1 MLEIFFG
8 RSRHIVCT
16 MRIKFVSAASA
27 FAVVSAVASMI
38 WLHFFSCFFCWSVLI
53 NAWRHA
59 TKFNI
64 HDHTNPCELNTTK
77 NQQLRVLSALNLL
90 FFVTAMRYHSQISLR
105 TWEGVYQANR
115 TSIIQ
120 FIDHHLRQ
128 NFHAKAELQVLKLT
142 HKDTRREKK
151 IQSVFFIDS
160 SNQSEST
167 FYAWAHPVLIVF

>member
-1 MLEIFFG
+1 MVRMRACDKKTNVIIKCWKYFLGDRDTLSAQCGLNSLVLLLLLPLCPPSLRWFDYTFFL
-8 RSRHIVCT
+8 R
-16 MRIKFVSAASA
+16 A
-27 FAVVSAVASMI
+27 FI
-38 WLHFFSCFFCWSVLI
+38 I
-53 NAWRHA
+53 NARRHA

-90 FFVTAMRYHSQISLR
+90 FFLVTAMRYHSQISLR

-142 HKDTRREKK
+142 HKDTRRRKK
-151 IQSVFFIDS
+151 DP
-160 SNQSEST
+160 ECL
-167 FYAWAHPVLIVF
+167 FYW

>member
-1 MLEIFFG
+1 MGDRDTL
-8 RSRHIVCT
+8 
-16 MRIKFVSAASA
+16 SAQCGLNSLVLLLLLPLCPPSLRW
-27 FAVVSAVASMI
+27 FDYT
-38 WLHFFSCFFCWSVLI
+38 FFSCFFCWSVLI
-53 NAWRHA
+53 NARRHA

-64 HDHTNPCELNTTK
+64 HDHTNPRELNTTK